1 MMPMARFEINSKQ
14 AVSEWTR
21 SEWMVSLIPP
31 TLLLFFI
38 YLSKDNLALLAVW
51 TAALFA
57 VAFASTL
64 STMRTIFSWDTCQ
77 IKTYTVWGRI
87 LEIIHFDQ
95 LDSILI
101 SRNTQ
106 DVDDD
111 VPIYSLA
118 LGRRANTSIGL
129 TSNKSMALIQ
139 HQAGLLAVHLRLQKI
154 DIEIKQDFD
163 SVSKRGGDGLG
174 SNKMGA

>member
-1 MMPMARFEINSKQ
+1 MARFEINSEQ
-14 AVSEWTR
+14 AVAEWTR

-31 TLLLFFI
+31 NLLLFFI
-38 YLSKDNLALLAVW
+38 YLSKDNLALLALW
-51 TAALFA
+51 TVALLA
-57 VAFASTL
+57 VVFASTL

-77 IKTYTVWGRI
+77 IKTYTVWGRV

-101 SRNTQ
+101 SRDTR

-111 VPIYSLA
+111 GPIYSLA
-118 LGRRANTSIGL
+118 LGRRASTSIDL

-139 HQAGLLAVHLRLQKI
+139 HQAELLAVHLRLQKI

-163 SVSKRGGDGLG
+163 SVSKRGGDGRG
-174 SNKMGA
+174 SNEMGA